1 MKENVNAHA
10 GENSIEKIRYPIF
23 VSIILY
29 TANATTR
36 AAAPDITICMFSI
49 NANDKNIT
57 KNRKTLSQMRI
68 FLKKFF
74 TNVAK
79 HDIENTAPRITSISP
94 IISTVIHKSII
105 AYIILYSLLSVDI
118 YINVIFYLYIG
129 FFIVDICINAILKK
143 KIFCL
148 SYHKNL

>member
-1 MKENVNAHA
+1 MNENVNAHA
-10 GENSIEKIRYPIF
+10 GENNIEKIRYPKF
-23 VSIILY
+23 VSITLY

-36 AAAPDITICMFSI
+36 AAIPDITICMFMI
-49 NANDKNIT
+49 KANDRNNT

-79 HDIENTAPRITSISP
+79 HDIENIAPRITSISP

-105 AYIILYSLLSVDI
+105 AYIILYSFLS
-118 YINVIFYLYIG
+118 
-129 FFIVDICINAILKK
+129 VDICINVFFAY
-143 KIFCL
+143 L
-148 SYHKNL
+148 S